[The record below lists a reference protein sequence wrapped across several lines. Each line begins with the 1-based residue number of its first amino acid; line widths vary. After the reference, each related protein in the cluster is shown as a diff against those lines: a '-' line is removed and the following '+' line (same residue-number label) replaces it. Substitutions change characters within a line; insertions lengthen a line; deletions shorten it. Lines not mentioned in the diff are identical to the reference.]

1 MTGTRIAVCK
11 AQGGCPTCPLGPSP
25 LLIAVLAL
33 LLQVRAC
40 ALHLAAAKEYI
51 FELNTQ
57 SQILMVSGGGG
68 DGGGGGGGG
77 GMRTVECLRGRL
89 LAERVAS
96 KAAKEEADQLSKRL
110 DELEKKLADEVK
122 VRNKAERRLRR
133 AIKKLESLKIL
144 DVGLSDGSIGSLSSN
159 GRSGYQAPEVEVET
173 VEERNSPGSLTTD
186 GSVPSGPCGDADA
199 DRDIARESSE
209 GSCTQVNSSS
219 QDGSWCSV
227 VSEQSRAGSCM
238 YLAGNTTHCSSEG
251 SGGDHDSE
259 RQHLD
264 ASSGCGSAKS
274 EEAFYESDDRLAL
287 VLVDPQLVAA
297 AAAAADDD
305 GPRTQDNE
313 TQAGEVRAR
322 SHDEEQQEEEETNKL
337 AIVLADPQPQPAAV
351 AAQTG
356 PPKPHGDVESVL
368 LALRRVK
375 EQLRY
380 TIERRSQLVA
390 YQELYGH

>member
-1 MTGTRIAVCK
+1 MC
-11 AQGGCPTCPLGPSP
+11 S
-25 LLIAVLAL
+25 
-33 LLQVRAC
+33 C
-40 ALHLAAAKEYI
+40 A
-51 FELNTQ
+51 
-57 SQILMVSGGGG
+57 
-68 DGGGGGGGG
+68 
-77 GMRTVECLRGRL
+77 
-89 LAERVAS
+89 
-96 KAAKEEADQLSKRL
+96 
-110 DELEKKLADEVK
+110 
-122 VRNKAERRLRR
+122 
-133 AIKKLESLKIL
+133 
-144 DVGLSDGSIGSLSSN
+144 
-159 GRSGYQAPEVEVET
+159 
-173 VEERNSPGSLTTD
+173 
-186 GSVPSGPCGDADA
+186 
-199 DRDIARESSE
+199 
-209 GSCTQVNSSS
+209 
-219 QDGSWCSV
+219 
-227 VSEQSRAGSCM
+227 
-238 YLAGNTTHCSSEG
+238 
-251 SGGDHDSE
+251 

-274 EEAFYESDDRLAL
+274 EEAFYESDNRLAL

-297 AAAAADDD
+297 AAAADDDD

-390 YQELYGH
+390 HQELYGH